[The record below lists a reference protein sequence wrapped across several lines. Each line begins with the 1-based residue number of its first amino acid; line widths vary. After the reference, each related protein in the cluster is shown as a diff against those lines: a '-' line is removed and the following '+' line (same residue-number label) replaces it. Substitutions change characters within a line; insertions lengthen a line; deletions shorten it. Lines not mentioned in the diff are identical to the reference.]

1 MQDKISSETLL
12 EKLKGIRLLSL
23 DVDGVLTDGGL
34 YYADDGS
41 QMRRFNVKDGM
52 GMQLA
57 RKAGVEVCLITASQ
71 TPAIHHRGEALGL
84 KHVFV
89 GVEDKLTT
97 LQSVCD
103 EIGVPMDAVAHMGD
117 DINDLPVLGSVGLP
131 MTVADAVRPVIETAA
146 YVTERRGGQGAVR
159 EVCDMIVT
167 AKGYVLPT
175 SNIPPAR

>member
-1 MQDKISSETLL
+1 MT
-12 EKLKGIRLLSL
+12 EKLSTDELKRRLKGTRLLSL

-84 KHVFV
+84 KYVAV
-89 GVEDKLTT
+89 GVEDKLAS
-97 LQSVCD
+97 LRGFCD
-103 EIGVPMDAVAHMGD
+103 ELGVSMDAVAHIGD
-117 DINDLPVLGSVGLP
+117 DVNDLPVLGAVGLP
-131 MTVADAVRPVIETAA
+131 MTVADAVAPVVEVAA
-146 YVTERRGGQGAVR
+146 YVTGRPGGAGAVR
-159 EVCDMIVT
+159 EICDLIVEAT
-167 AKGYVLPT
+167 GYVLPT